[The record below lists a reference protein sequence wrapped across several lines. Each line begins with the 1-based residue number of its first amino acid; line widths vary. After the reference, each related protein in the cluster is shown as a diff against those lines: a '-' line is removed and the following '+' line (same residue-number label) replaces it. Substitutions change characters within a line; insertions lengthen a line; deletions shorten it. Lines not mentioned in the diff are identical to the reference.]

1 MNPLGLNAPQFPG
14 MQTGKMKSVDEVRD
28 LIKKQRRVKGFQF
41 NVPNGQSQQNLQIS
55 GTARILLGIQLLP
68 VAAGTDTFIQGFKEL
83 ANVSFKV
90 NNEIIIESLNPSFVT
105 NYSNDE
111 EFMQS
116 RARFRYSD
124 EITISFTNSGNRSL
138 RYCNLLY
145 LRYGNAKTRGMDIV
159 RQSVF

>member
-68 VAAGTDTFIQGFKEL
+68 VAAGTDTFIQGFQRIT
-83 ANVSFKV
+83 NFSFKV
-90 NNEIIIESLNPSFVT
+90 NNEIILESLNPTFAT
-105 NYSNDE
+105 NYANDG
-111 EFMQS
+111 EFLAIPRPLS
-116 RARFRYSD
+116 GTD
-124 EITISFTNSGNRSL
+124 EVTISFTNSGITETCAIAI
-138 RYCNLLY
+138 YY
-145 LRYGNAKTRGMDIV
+145 I
-159 RQSVF
+159 